1 MKKAKIYCLC
11 LHNNLLDRVKSLQY
25 LPVGLGKQNF
35 SNGWLTDN
43 TGVNIS
49 NKNSYYGEYTFHYWL
64 WKNHLDKI
72 SDDEWIGFCAY
83 RRFWQNKNQELDEK
97 FNFQNSVLKHVPEEW
112 ENYQVI
118 LGNKISI
125 DELKWMKVFKYGKK
139 ALLRSPGAIFKKNR
153 TIKFQFDMF
162 HGNGVLDKAIDL
174 LDDEN
179 KNDFKNF
186 VNSETSYNQGNMF
199 ICKSKNI
206 IKSYYK
212 TLFTWLEK
220 CEGVFGFDL
229 KEYGNI
235 RIYAF
240 LAERFLPY
248 WFNKNTKVKEWPIF
262 FYDLR
267 DLNDK

>member
-1 MKKAKIYCLC
+1 MKAKIYCLC
-11 LHNNLLDRVKSLQY
+11 LHDNLLDKVKSLQY

-35 SNGWLTDN
+35 SDGWLADN
-43 TGVNIS
+43 TGINIS

-83 RRFWQNKNQELDEK
+83 RRFWQNKNEELNEK
-97 FNFQNSVLKHVPEEW
+97 FNFQNSVLKHVPQEW

-162 HGNGVLDKAIDL
+162 HGNGVLDLAIDQ
-174 LDDEN
+174 LDYTDRE
-179 KNDFKNF
+179 DFRNY
-186 VNSETSYNQGNMF
+186 VNTRTSYNQGNMY

-206 IKSYYK
+206 MNNYYE
-212 TLFTWLEK
+212 TIFNWLNK
-220 CEGVFGFDL
+220 CEKVFGFNL
-229 KEYGNI
+229 KGYGKI

-240 LAERFLPY
+240 LAERFLPF
-248 WFNKNTKVKEWPIF
+248 WFTKYTNYLENPIMF
-262 FYDLR
+262 KDLR
-267 DLNDK
+267 EENL

>member
-11 LHNNLLDRVKSLQY
+11 LENNLLDKVKNLQY
-25 LPVGLGKQNF
+25 LPVGLGTNNF
-35 SNGWLTDN
+35 SDGWLTDKS
-43 TGVNIS
+43 GKNIS
-49 NKNSYYGEYTFHYWL
+49 DKNPYYGEYTFHYWL
-64 WKNHLDKI
+64 WKNHLDNI

-83 RRFWQNKNQELDEK
+83 RRFWQNNNEKLQEK
-97 FNFQNSVLKHVPEEW
+97 FQFQNSILKQIPEEW

-125 DELKWMKVFKYGKK
+125 DGIKWMKVLKYGKK
-139 ALLRSPGAIFKKNR
+139 NLFLNPGAIFKKNR

-179 KNDFKNF
+179 KNDFKKF
-186 VNSETSYNQGNMF
+186 VNTETSYNQGNMF
-199 ICKSKNI
+199 ICKSKSIMKN
-206 IKSYYK
+206 YYE
-212 TLFTWLEK
+212 TLFTWLKK
-220 CEGVFGFDL
+220 CEDIFGFDL
-229 KEYGNI
+229 KGYGNI

-267 DLNDK
+267 NLND